1 MLQGHIHSRSLYW
14 LIPVAFGLMMEI
26 VFFVPFVSAEFL
38 NHHRS
43 LLILIVPFCLV
54 APLGGWWAVYQ
65 CIRHEDHP
73 LRYIVIVVLVP
84 LGFSWYYFERYRLRQ
99 VKRSWQTQGADEKS
113 I

>member
-1 MLQGHIHSRSLYW
+1 MFQRYMHRSSLYW
-14 LIPVAFGLMMEI
+14 LIPVAFGLIVEI
-26 VFFVPFVSAEFL
+26 AFFVPFVSADFL

-43 LLILIVPFCLV
+43 LLILVVPFCLA

-65 CIRHEDHP
+65 CIRHEEHP
-73 LRYIVIVVLVP
+73 LRYIVIVILVP

-99 VKRSWQTQGADEKS
+99 VKGSWKTQRVDEKS